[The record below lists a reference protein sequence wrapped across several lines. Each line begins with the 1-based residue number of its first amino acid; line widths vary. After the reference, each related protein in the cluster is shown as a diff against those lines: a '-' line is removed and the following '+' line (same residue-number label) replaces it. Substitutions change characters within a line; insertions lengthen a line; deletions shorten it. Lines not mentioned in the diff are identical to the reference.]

1 MLNPL
6 PSQRLRD
13 YTSIPV
19 EILVVALSV
28 APVLILIYFY
38 AVLPERIPVFLNLR
52 GEVEV
57 WAAKSV
63 VSVFRVPAMAIDL
76 QAICLLM
83 KYGSLRSRQT
93 LPAGNVEEYLQ
104 YQRRAYALNAG
115 LWDWLRCFNAV
126 KMCAESLDI
135 LFMGDGRSH
144 FLRTPARTVTWIA
157 VILAIVG
164 ALFYVYRLLV
174 VRREMKKAMG
184 NVSIGRRVDRAH
196 LYGRIFYYNPD
207 DPAVFVEKYAVNF
220 ANKWV
225 YVLVACVAAYPLLVF
240 SPL

>member
-1 MLNPL
+1 MNPL

-19 EILVVALSV
+19 EILVATLSV

-38 AVLPERIPVFLNLR
+38 TVLPERIPVFLNLR

-83 KYGSLRSRQT
+83 KYGSSRSVSA
-93 LPAGNVEEYLQ
+93 LPVENVEDYLQ
-104 YQRRAYALNAG
+104 YQRRSHALNAG
-115 LWDWLRCFNAV
+115 LWDWLRCFIAF

-135 LFMGDGRSH
+135 LFMGDERLH
-144 FLRTPARTVTWIA
+144 FLRTPARAVTWIA
-157 VILAIVG
+157 VALGIIG
-164 ALFYVYRLLV
+164 ALFYLYRLLV

-184 NVSIGRRVDRAH
+184 NVSTKRQVDRAH
-196 LYGRIFYYNPD
+196 LSGGIFYYNPD
-207 DPAVFVEKYAVNF
+207 DQAVFVDKYAVNF

-225 YVLVACVAAYPLLVF
+225 YVLIACAAAYPLLVF